1 MKKFASPG
9 PRQRSASAGDQLS
22 TANEQQSTNDA
33 FEALLYLRRS
43 SELLNGN
50 CILETTKSRVDL
62 AIREVQEAL
71 AFPGERAGHRS
82 PTDPLQAL
90 R

>member
-1 MKKFASPG
+1 MKKFASLG
-9 PRQRSASAGDQLS
+9 PRQRPASAGDQLS
-22 TANEQQSTNDA
+22 TGIEGQSASDA

-50 CILETTKSRVDL
+50 CILQTTKSRVDL

-71 AFPGERAGHRS
+71 AFPGERDAHRS
-82 PTDPLQAL
+82 PADPLQAL